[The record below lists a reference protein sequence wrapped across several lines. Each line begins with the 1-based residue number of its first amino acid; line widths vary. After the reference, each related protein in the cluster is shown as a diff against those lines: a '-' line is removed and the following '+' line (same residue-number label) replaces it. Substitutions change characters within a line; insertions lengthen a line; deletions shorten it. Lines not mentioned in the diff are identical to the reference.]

1 MPVMHNTRRQA
12 GRTLAVFTALFAT
25 AAFRSAWPADARAV
39 ETQIK
44 ATFLCKF
51 GNYVEWP
58 VQQVAAAELP
68 FGIGVVAAD
77 DVMVAELTN
86 AARGQTVNG
95 RPIVV
100 RRIARGDPLTGL
112 AIVFV
117 ARSHGGRLAETLA
130 EVKGRPI
137 LTVTEADTGAVVGS
151 MVNFVVV
158 DDKVKFDIALPPAEL
173 SSLKISSR
181 LLAVAR
187 LVTGRASS

>member
-1 MPVMHNTRRQA
+1 MHNVARIVLQA
-12 GRTLAVFTALFAT
+12 AALVALLLVDNGLH
-25 AAFRSAWPADARAV
+25 RAWSADAQTV
-39 ETQIK
+39 EYQIK

-51 GNYVEWP
+51 GNFVEWP
-58 VQQVAAAELP
+58 GPPAAASAAP
-68 FGIGVVAAD
+68 FGIGVIGPDAVVDEVAS
-77 DVMVAELTN
+77 

-100 RRIARGDPLTGL
+100 RRLGRGEPLAGL
-112 AIVFV
+112 GIVFV
-117 ARSHGGRLAETLA
+117 TRSQGARLAETLA
-130 EVKGRPI
+130 EARGQPI
-137 LTVTEADTGAVVGS
+137 LTVTESEQGVAAGS

-187 LVTGRASS
+187 QVMGRPS